1 MDYSRYLVLYS
12 GGADSTHFIES
23 EPTAR
28 HLVHYRGLNDA
39 QTRVAA
45 VNATL
50 LDRYLDI
57 VVFGPQRPGR
67 DGEANQ
73 IHALYDTEMAL
84 NACIKAA
91 QHGMAGIVICFNSD
105 DIGIDVDALTA
116 IMRRVEPKFE
126 ILQPLRKTPG
136 RKIRAALKKSG
147 KLSFVSCMYGE
158 SCGSCAKCLRKY

>member
-12 GGADSTHFIES
+12 GGADSTHFVEN

-39 QTRVAA
+39 QTRVAS

-57 VVFGPQRPGR
+57 VTLGIDRPGR

-73 IHALYDTEMAL
+73 VHALYDTEMAL

-91 QHGMAGIVICFNSD
+91 QHGMAGIVICFNED
-105 DIGIDVDALTA
+105 DIGIDVEALTA
-116 IMRRVEPKFE
+116 IMRRVEPDFE
-126 ILQPLRKTPG
+126 ILQPLRKTSG
-136 RKIRAALKKSG
+136 KKIRAGLKKSR
-147 KLSFVSCMYGE
+147 KLSFVSCMYSE
-158 SCGSCAKCLRKY
+158 NCGKCAKCLRKY